1 MVLPDGFAF
10 PPLPYL
16 LPLLLAVGVTIWL
29 LWRAEPSISERTI
42 VSLTPW
48 MVVGAGFNALHK
60 VPDSPV
66 PNVIAPLFGTPAVY
80 LTTFVLAG
88 AIWLL
93 SLHRLRIPVPR
104 ALAGTGLAG
113 VALVL
118 LVALWYGIQHDS
130 LRLFW
135 PFLALV
141 IAVILTGLLWA
152 ATQFFYPDVAIITG
166 AVGVLTLFAHALD
179 SVSTAVGI
187 DVLNFGEQTPLS
199 RAILEIAQSIPV
211 ADSLGVG
218 WLFVLVKL
226 AIAEFVVL
234 LFADYVADEP
244 TEGYLLLGVVAA
256 VGLGPGAHNL
266 ILFAITG

>member
-1 MVLPDGFAF
+1 MVLPDGFAL
-10 PPLPYL
+10 PPLLYL
-16 LPLLLAVGVTIWL
+16 LPLLLAVGVVLWL
-29 LWRAEPSISERTI
+29 LWEAEPTIGERTV
-42 VSLTPW
+42 VSLAPW
-48 MVVGAGFNALHK
+48 MVVGAGFNALHQL
-60 VPDSPV
+60 PNSPV
-66 PNVIAPLFGTPAVY
+66 PDVIDPLFGTPSVY
-80 LTTFVLAG
+80 LTTFVLVG
-88 AIWLL
+88 IVWLL
-93 SLHRLRIPVPR
+93 AIHQLRTPVPR
-104 ALAGTGLAG
+104 ALAGVGLVG

-118 LVALWYGIQHDS
+118 VVALWFGIEHDS

-135 PFLALV
+135 PFVALV
-141 IAVILTGLLWA
+141 VAVILTGMLWA

-179 SVSTAVGI
+179 GVSTAVGI
-187 DVLNFGEQTPLS
+187 DVLGFGEQTPLS
-199 RAILEIAQSIPV
+199 RAILEIAHSIP
-211 ADSLGVG
+211 AGDSLGVG

-234 LFADYVADEP
+234 LFADYVASEP